1 MINRDI
7 YTRTG
12 GNSDEEEIKFLKMA
26 INDYK
31 KSDCINQRIIKNEK
45 QMDKFKK
52 LTNFYYIIFI
62 RIFKSIVS
70 IS

>member
-7 YTRTG
+7 YTRTR

-45 QMDKFKK
+45 QG
-52 LTNFYYIIFI
+52 
-62 RIFKSIVS
+62 
-70 IS
+70 